1 MISRYTTSF
10 LSLILA
16 GALVAS
22 AQAAPSPVPSS
33 GFGFGFGRSSS
44 QKQSGSQDRK
54 ARKQGDAD
62 TRRSRSTGGFSWFGG
77 QQSAKP
83 KPGSRS
89 TTAYPIVQRFANVT
103 TVKVNGV
110 QRPATIHHDVLEQS
124 GGKSTQVVIDIAS
137 QRAYL
142 LVEGKVGIDTPVS
155 TAAAGMVTPTGT
167 YSITEKVRSGKMSTI
182 YHCAMP
188 NWMRLGST
196 AIGMHTGY
204 LPGYPA
210 SHGCVRL
217 PGYVAAYIY
226 DHTHT
231 GTRVAIRS
239 TWSGDCSNL

>member
-1 MISRYTTSF
+1 MISRYNTSL
-10 LSLILA
+10 LSLTLA
-16 GALVAS
+16 AALAVPAQS
-22 AQAAPSPVPSS
+22 APTPTPSS
-33 GFGFGFGRSSS
+33 GFGFGRSSS
-44 QKQSGSQDRK
+44 QKLSDSQDRK
-54 ARKQGDAD
+54 TRKQGATDS
-62 TRRSRSTGGFSWFGG
+62 RRSRSTGGFSWFGG

-83 KPGSRS
+83 KPG
-89 TTAYPIVQRFANVT
+89 TTYPIVQRFANVT

-110 QRPATIHHDVLEQS
+110 QRPATIHHDVLDQN

-142 LVEGKVGIDTPVS
+142 LVDGKVGIDTPVS

-167 YSITEKVRSGKMSTI
+167 YTITEKVRSGKISTI

-196 AIGMHTGY
+196 PIGMHTGL

-217 PGYVAAYIY
+217 PGPVASYIY
-226 DHTHT
+226 DNTRS

-239 TWSGDCSNL
+239 TWSGDCNSL